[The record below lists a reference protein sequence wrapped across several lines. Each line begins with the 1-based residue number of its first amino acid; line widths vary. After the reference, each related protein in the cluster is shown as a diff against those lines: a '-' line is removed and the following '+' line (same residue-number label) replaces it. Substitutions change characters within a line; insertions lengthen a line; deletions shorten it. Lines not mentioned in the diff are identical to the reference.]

1 MTRQFF
7 CAIKIILIYPLYF
20 HLVWK
25 SRIGKCNQIDLQP
38 GEANGQTAQEIH
50 RKFHGR
56 CASSPAWSWHDRV
69 QQERT
74 ISLSRQRYILTKPK
88 KNFQDISN
96 TNVLSVLIDYNSIN
110 KFLNRLL
117 GVPVELQNSIFQFFS
132 DILAAVILEAKRTGK
147 WDMGILDLGSNNEV
161 VFRKDTKFYVLDSK
175 VESQRRVEMH
185 TVLVERGLSW
195 EKALEMYKKTQLV
208 TTNSMD
214 ENIENEGGKQRPQG
228 FYISNQVKNN
238 HRVAILAVA
247 FVPVLPPGLISK
259 EDPKGGDCSFLA
271 IYRPNTG
278 LQVRQE
284 TPESLLKKYKRVSW
298 YC

>member
-1 MTRQFF
+1 
-7 CAIKIILIYPLYF
+7 
-20 HLVWK
+20 
-25 SRIGKCNQIDLQP
+25 
-38 GEANGQTAQEIH
+38 
-50 RKFHGR
+50 
-56 CASSPAWSWHDRV
+56 
-69 QQERT
+69 
-74 ISLSRQRYILTKPK
+74 
-88 KNFQDISN
+88 
-96 TNVLSVLIDYNSIN
+96 
-110 KFLNRLL
+110 
-117 GVPVELQNSIFQFFS
+117 
-132 DILAAVILEAKRTGK
+132 
-147 WDMGILDLGSNNEV
+147 MGILDLGSNNEV

-195 EKALEMYKKTQLV
+195 EKALEMYKKTQLE
-208 TTNSMD
+208 TTTSMD

-284 TPESLLKKYKRVSW
+284 TPESLLKKYKRVNWNFFCSLEFIQLFNGPPILRKSVFIF
-298 YC
+298 YEIFFRKIGYFKKSIGKFNK